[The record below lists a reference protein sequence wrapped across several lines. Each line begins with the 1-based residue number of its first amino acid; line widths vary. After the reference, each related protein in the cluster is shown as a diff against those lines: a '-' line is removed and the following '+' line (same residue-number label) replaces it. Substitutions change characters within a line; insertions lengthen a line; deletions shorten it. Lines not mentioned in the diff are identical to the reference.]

1 MKIYIKI
8 ILFICLF
15 FCFYHIAQAQKN
27 YTISGIV
34 SDSISGEKLIGASF
48 YEIQD
53 FKGTTT
59 NLYGFYSLTLPE
71 GEYTI
76 QCSFVGYQPFSAN
89 IQLNKNIDLNIQL
102 KASINLKEVVI
113 SAENS
118 QKQYEINKMS
128 SIQLDL
134 EKLKSLP
141 VLLGETDIMKTIQ
154 LLPGVQSGSEGSS
167 GLYVR
172 GGGPDQNL
180 ILLDGVPVYNA
191 SHLFGFFSVFNSD
204 AIQSVELI
212 KGGFPARYGGRLSSV
227 LDIRMK
233 EGNMK
238 EFHGSGSIGLISSK
252 LCLEGPIVKD
262 KTSFMISGRRTYLD
276 ILMQPIIRSS
286 VNDIGKTGYFF
297 YDVNAKIN
305 HKFNDKSH
313 LYYSLYQG
321 NDKFYM
327 QYTDKYVSSGTDYE
341 STSKNHIRWGNI
353 ISALRWNYRLT
364 PKIFS
369 NTTVTYSRYKF
380 DVLEEYTEIETNAGS
395 TEENSFQAKFFSQI
409 NDFST
414 KIDFDFLPTPDYFI
428 KFGAGYTYHVFDP
441 EAVQF
446 KVDDNSTPFDTTFG
460 ASKEYANEIW
470 MYFEDDIKMN
480 EKIKINPGIYT
491 SAFILGSKTYFS
503 LEPRFSSRILLGK
516 SNSLKLSYARM
527 TQYLHLLTNPTIGLP
542 TDLWLPTTRN
552 IEPEKSHQIAVGYAQ
567 NLYKDF
573 DISIE
578 AYYKLMENLIEYED
592 GASFFGNTENWETKV
607 EVGKGWSYGMEI
619 LLEKKLGKTSGW
631 IGYTLS
637 WTERKF
643 DNINFGEKFPYRYDR
658 RHDIGLA
665 ITHKFNDNVDI
676 GLVWVYGTGNA
687 FTLGLETY
695 LPFHSVFI
703 DNYPSPVTHIES
715 RNNYRMPAYHRLD
728 FGVNIHKERK
738 WGKSSWSFGVYN
750 LYNRKNPFFLY
761 FSYNNNHKVLK
772 QISIFPLIPSVSY
785 QFNF

>member
-1 MKIYIKI
+1 MNNSIK
-8 ILFICLF
+8 LFLF
-15 FCFYHIAQAQKN
+15 FSLLFSIFNKVEAQKT

-48 YEIQD
+48 YEIQK

-71 GEYTI
+71 GEYVFR
-76 QCSFVGYQPFSAN
+76 CSFVGYQAYSDT
-89 IQLNKNIDLNIQL
+89 IILNKNIDLNIQL

-134 EKLKSLP
+134 EKLKALP
-141 VLLGETDIMKTIQ
+141 VLLGETDLIKTIQ

-204 AIQSVELI
+204 AIQSVELV

-238 EFHGSGSIGLISSK
+238 EFHGNGSIGLISSK

-262 KTSFMISGRRTYLD
+262 KTSFMLSGRRTYLD
-276 ILMQPIIRSS
+276 LLMQPIIRSNIDD
-286 VNDIGKTGYFF
+286 VGKTGYFF
-297 YDVNAKIN
+297 YDINAKIN
-305 HKFNDKSH
+305 HKFSDKSH

-341 STSKNHIRWGNI
+341 NTSKNHIRWGNI
-353 ISALRWNYRLT
+353 ISALRWNYRLN
-364 PKIFS
+364 PKMFS
-369 NTTVTYSRYKF
+369 NTTITYSRYKF
-380 DVLEEYTEIETNAGS
+380 DVLEEFVEKETTAGN
-395 TEENSFQAKFFSQI
+395 TEEINFQAKFFSQI

-414 KIDFDFLPTPDYFI
+414 KIDFDFLPTPDHFI
-428 KFGAGYTYHVFDP
+428 KFGAGYTYHVFNP

-446 KVDDNSTPFDTTFG
+446 KLDDNTTALDTTFG

-470 MYFEDDIKMN
+470 MYFEDDIKIN
-480 EKIKINPGIYT
+480 DKIKINPGIYT

-516 SNSLKLSYARM
+516 SNSIKLSYARM

-542 TDLWLPTTRN
+542 TDLWLPTTQN
-552 IEPEKSHQIAVGYAQ
+552 IEPEKSHQIALGYAQ

-573 DISIE
+573 DISVE

-592 GASFFGNTENWETKV
+592 GASFFGNTENWESKV
-607 EVGKGWSYGMEI
+607 EIGKGWSYGLEV
-619 LLEKKLGKTSGW
+619 LLEKRLGKTSGW

-643 DNINFGEKFPYRYDR
+643 ENINFGEKFPYRYDR

-665 ITHKFNDNVDI
+665 ITHKFNENVDI

-695 LPFHSVFI
+695 LPYHSVFI
-703 DNYPSPVTHIES
+703 DNYPNPITHIEN

-785 QFNF
+785 QFKF